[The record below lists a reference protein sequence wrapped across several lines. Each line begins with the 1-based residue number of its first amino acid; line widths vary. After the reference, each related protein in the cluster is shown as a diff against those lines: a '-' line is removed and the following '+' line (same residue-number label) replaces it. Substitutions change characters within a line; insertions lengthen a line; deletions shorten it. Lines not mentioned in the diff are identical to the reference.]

1 MFRYALFAHAVG
13 LPKEPCLKADG
24 SVNALCQQTNPDF
37 KVPRTNSG
45 IGDFPGGDL
54 MVTLGGFDDT
64 AGRPV
69 GTPFMQASTLA
80 HELGHTFE
88 LTHAGVPLVPREA
101 NCKPNYLSVM
111 NYLFQLRGLI
121 NEQGESVLDFSSQRL
136 PALNEFTLQQGTGL
150 GLDPDTGLPA
160 RYRTGFYA
168 PKATSYLKNDVAAA
182 TAHCDGSPLLRN
194 AAGQLVEPPM
204 VRLDAIRAAGAI
216 DWNANGVPDDTLAA
230 QDINFNGFFNTNP
243 NANPA
248 PPLLNAGSNDWK
260 FMLFN
265 QVGGRRNVGG
275 TYADPAANGRLTLGP
290 LSLDV
295 GRSDIGRSDIGRSD
309 IGRSDIGRSDIGRS
323 DIGNGDLGR
332 GDIGRS
338 DIGRSDIGRSDIGRG
353 DFGGGD
359 LDVGGPNEPVGE
371 LNLPTFRAAVGNSPT
386 PPSGLQACLTDD
398 GECAAV
404 GSGDRPILLKWQ
416 APNVGKPIAYFV
428 YRFVYFS
435 EEFKEPATLPTTAI
449 ATITPVEGQLPTTFF
464 DGSAFGDAKFAYFVK
479 AQFDDL
485 SISGISN
492 FATIATASADLPASS
507 QLAVCGDQDDPFN
520 SDDPLT
526 FNCDRFT
533 PVPNLQLYQVPAA
546 ASALTV
552 DFVYRLAD
560 FNNELA
566 AFKVDDATG
575 AIGLLHPGDPGYLA
589 AALARAGVIF
599 ASGSNASTARCH
611 PRLARRSRARCTAAT
626 TWCSSSSR
634 TARWRR

>member
-1 MFRYALFAHAVG
+1 MPG
-13 LPKEPCLKADG
+13 
-24 SVNALCQQTNPDF
+24 
-37 KVPRTNSG
+37 RTTGNSCC
-45 IGDFPGGDL
+45 
-54 MVTLGGFDDT
+54 
-64 AGRPV
+64 
-69 GTPFMQASTLA
+69 ST
-80 HELGHTFE
+80 
-88 LTHAGVPLVPREA
+88 R
-101 NCKPNYLSVM
+101 S
-111 NYLFQLRGLI
+111 
-121 NEQGESVLDFSSQRL
+121 
-136 PALNEFTLQQGTGL
+136 
-150 GLDPDTGLPA
+150 
-160 RYRTGFYA
+160 
-168 PKATSYLKNDVAAA
+168 AAA
-182 TAHCDGSPLLRN
+182 
-194 AAGQLVEPPM
+194 
-204 VRLDAIRAAGAI
+204 
-216 DWNANGVPDDTLAA
+216 
-230 QDINFNGFFNTNP
+230 
-243 NANPA
+243 
-248 PPLLNAGSNDWK
+248 
-260 FMLFN
+260 
-265 QVGGRRNVGG
+265 RNVGG

-428 YRFVYFS
+428 YRFVSFS

-507 QLAVCGDQDDPFN
+507 QLAVCGNQDDPFN

-599 ASGSNASTARCH
+599 ASRSNASAADITLGSLPVTGALH
-611 PRLARRSRARCTAAT
+611 GSEYLVFFIVQNSTLAALKSTNPNNLVTGAPLAFFTLNGSTPTSSTTRSRSPTGSARPSSGGRISRSAAMRTST
-626 TWCSSSSR
+626 TWSSR
-634 TARWRR
+634 CAE